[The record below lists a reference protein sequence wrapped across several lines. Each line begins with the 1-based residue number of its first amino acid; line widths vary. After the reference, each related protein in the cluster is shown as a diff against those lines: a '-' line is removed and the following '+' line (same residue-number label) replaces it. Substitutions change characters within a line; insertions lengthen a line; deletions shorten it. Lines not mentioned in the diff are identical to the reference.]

1 VARTPG
7 KRASA
12 ALQRRRRTLALA
24 AAWAASELLI
34 VAGAFVGYSLH
45 GDKML
50 LVLLWVLPG
59 IGVGVWVMEL
69 FERWRGRSFGLFTGK
84 IVFLLIFFPGIPLG
98 YWLAEAV
105 R

>member
-1 VARTPG
+1 
-7 KRASA
+7 
-12 ALQRRRRTLALA
+12 LA

-59 IGVGVWVMEL
+59 MGVGVWGNGALRAVAREK
-69 FERWRGRSFGLFTGK
+69 FREVWCRSSATIPERSPTLS
-84 IVFLLIFFPGIPLG
+84 LLLG
-98 YWLAEAV
+98 MAA
-105 R
+105 